1 MKEEKE
7 NPVDTNT
14 DVSIENAE
22 QLEPKAYKKVLE
34 SLKEKGIY
42 RKNLFVTRAHFSM
55 SEDEIPRVAITT
67 EDWVKGFQSNPLN
80 NGIFEET
87 YTRTFF
93 SSLWSLIATIS
104 HNEDLNYICEILDE
118 NPKKITLLLP
128 GSLIDIVQIKV
139 NKEDK
144 EYVNPFSGKV
154 TPIERT
160 TYYNYVI
167 GVKLGKKGQ
176 EAADK
181 LFEKRINE

>member
-1 MKEEKE
+1 MQEEKE
-7 NPVDTNT
+7 KIPADA
-14 DVSIENAE
+14 NAGSLE
-22 QLEPKAYKKVLE
+22 EAKQFEPKAYKKVLE
-34 SLKEKGIY
+34 GLKEKGIY
-42 RKNLFVTRAHFSM
+42 RKNLFVTRAHYSM
-55 SEDEIPRVAITT
+55 SEEEIPRVAITT
-67 EDWVKGFQSNPLN
+67 EDWVKSFQSNPLN
-80 NGIFEET
+80 NGVFEET
-87 YTRTFF
+87 YARTFF

-104 HNEDLNYICEILDE
+104 HDENLNYLCEILDE
-118 NPKKITLLLP
+118 SPKKISLLLP

-167 GVKLGKKGQ
+167 GIKLGKKGQ

-181 LFEKRINE
+181 LFEKKIDE

>member
-7 NPVDTNT
+7 NPADA
-14 DVSIENAE
+14 NAGAS
-22 QLEPKAYKKVLE
+22 LEEAKQFEPTEYKKVLE
-34 SLKEKGIY
+34 ALKEKGIY
-42 RKNLFVTRAHFSM
+42 RKNLFVTRAHYSM

-80 NGIFEET
+80 NGVFEET

-104 HNEDLNYICEILDE
+104 HDENLNYLCEILDE
-118 NPKKITLLLP
+118 SPKKISLLLP

-167 GVKLGKKGQ
+167 GIKLGKKGQ

-181 LFEKRINE
+181 LFEKKIDE